1 MTAVPR
7 VDFYV
12 LKQTGQTELL
22 RFACRLVE
30 KAYDLGNS
38 VFVRVT
44 SPEETARLDQLL
56 WTFQDRSFIPH
67 ELAQADGPTHP
78 RVAVL
83 LGRGPA
89 PVSHRDLLINLAA
102 TVPEDLEHLGRIA
115 EIIDADA
122 DRKRAGRERFRHY
135 RDLGCPLETHNL

>member
-1 MTAVPR
+1 MPR

-12 LKQTGQTELL
+12 LKQAGQTELL

-38 VFVRVT
+38 VFVRIT
-44 SPEETARLDQLL
+44 SPEEAARLDELL
-56 WTFQDRSFIPH
+56 WTFHDRSFIPH
-67 ELAQADGPTHP
+67 ELLQPDGPTHP

-83 LGRGPA
+83 LGAGPA
-89 PVSHRDLLINLAA
+89 PASHRDLLVNLTAD
-102 TVPEDLEHLGRIA
+102 VPEGLEHCGRIA

-122 DRKRAGRERFRHY
+122 ERKHAGRERFRHY
-135 RDLGCPLETHNL
+135 RDLGCTLETHNL